1 MVDAESTD
9 LVCIDQYLTKCRNC
23 LRPNCWENCLGR
35 FDFSVSTFQRIWIFH
50 SPIKSKNPRVVFQA
64 LFRSG
69 SELLHIYLIE
79 KLFLSFEVG
88 FFFFAIC
95 YCLGLRTWGSK
106 IWLAIKFFI
115 SINTLFSAVW
125 IPKLIRY
132 SATVCGSFS
141 CSLQKF
147 TKFLLFNFHNQ

>member
-95 YCLGLRTWGSK
+95 YCLGWRTRGS
-106 IWLAIKFFI
+106 IYHNLNVFSSGVSSLAQYWK
-115 SINTLFSAVW
+115 LFHSVSRNMNKT
-125 IPKLIRY
+125 IPWVMENDWNNWRKLD
-132 SATVCGSFS
+132 T
-141 CSLQKF
+141 
-147 TKFLLFNFHNQ
+147 